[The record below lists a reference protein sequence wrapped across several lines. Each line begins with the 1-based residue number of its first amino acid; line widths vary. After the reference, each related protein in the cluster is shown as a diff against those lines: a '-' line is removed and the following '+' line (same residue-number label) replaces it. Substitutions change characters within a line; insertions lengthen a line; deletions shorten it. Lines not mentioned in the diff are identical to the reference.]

1 MRERLRTR
9 TAAVVSATAA
19 GAVLASGCGGE
30 DDFKNDPRPPVP
42 VQLTGVI
49 TDEKVTVSPRTIKP
63 GPVVLIVSNQTDQA
77 HTIRLQ
83 GPSPEDDD
91 EERVDEQVG
100 PVNPGDTGTLQA
112 TLERAD
118 GGEGYVVRAN
128 PGGAVDPEDVIQPAR
143 ITVSGEKDSSSDE
156 LLLP

>member
-1 MRERLRTR
+1 M
-9 TAAVVSATAA
+9 VVSVTAA
-19 GAVLASGCGGE
+19 GALLASGCGGD

-49 TDEKVTVSPRTIKP
+49 TDEKVTVSPRTIRP
-63 GPVVLIVSNQTDQA
+63 GPVVLLVSNQSDAA

-83 GPSPEDDD
+83 GPEPKSDD
-91 EERVDEQVG
+91 EERVDEEVG

-112 TLERAD
+112 TLERTPD
-118 GGEGYVVRAN
+118 GYTVRAN
-128 PGGAVDPEDVIQPAR
+128 PDGAVDPDEVIAPAR
-143 ITVSGEKDSSSDE
+143 ISVSGEKDSSSDE